1 MSEAVAKIEADNLDQ
16 HFVRVRRVT
25 RPDLMD
31 KAPFL
36 CRRLREK
43 YPHKQDR
50 ELHGWLATCCDSNEY
65 FFARSD
71 RAYILALSTRDYLD
85 DRPSV
90 REIFAL
96 AETTNDKHP
105 KGSDA
110 EKYQDQQNAIARY
123 EAASLYGDLIRW
135 CQAIGADELM
145 VDKFSDVPLGD
156 KGTGERGTLRWI
168 FASQNLKLL
177 RGEEIFVVL
186 DANAKI
192 TKVGNG

>member
-1 MSEAVAKIEADNLDQ
+1 MAETVTISEPTDLDQ
-16 HFVRVRRVT
+16 HYVRVRRVT

-36 CRRLREK
+36 CSRLREK

-71 RAYILALSTRDYLD
+71 RAFILAQSVRDYLD

-90 REIFAL
+90 REIFVL
-96 AETTNDKHP
+96 AHTTSDKHP

-145 VDKFSDVPLGD
+145 IDKFSDVPIGEKSPL
-156 KGTGERGTLRWI
+156 ERGTLRWI
-168 FASQNLKLL
+168 FAKQNLKLL
-177 RGEEIFVVL
+177 RGEEIFVLL
-186 DANAKI
+186 DPNARI